1 LVKNKTNMGRR
12 INLFFKKNSL
22 YLIFLFTAALYPFS
36 INIKGDGV
44 SANYIYILF
53 PLLFLMRN
61 RGKIYL
67 PNNIFAGYILIFSA
81 IFFIALIYQLSYIQY
96 LERRIISF
104 LIFMSIFSLIFIK
117 IDDRMIASFKVS
129 LILISL
135 ILSFKS
141 IFLYF
146 SLGGYEL
153 GFAAKDLV
161 GSQRIGFIYI
171 VAVWLLFFYKSL
183 GWKSNS
189 IKYFFLVILIMGI
202 LLTFSRSSIIALIG
216 SFSLYLI
223 YKLKNRTKQSY
234 KLRIRILINMFFIL
248 FITLGVGLFLI
259 DHIAE
264 IINFYVS
271 RLFVLKAPDGENFW
285 QLGDPESSEGY
296 RVFMLGKILEFV
308 ANNPF
313 TGSGFL
319 GVWIMFDDGSGS
331 SHNQFTDVLFRT
343 GIFGFIAYC
352 ALLYQLLAFL
362 MRKAPEFFWGMLGVV
377 IYGFMHETFK
387 ESQGGF
393 LLAFLIGMF
402 SSWIRDHYVLQ
413 RGS

>member
-1 LVKNKTNMGRR
+1 MGRS

-36 INIKGDGV
+36 INIGEDGV

-53 PLLFLMRN
+53 PLLFLIRN

-67 PNNIFAGYILIFSA
+67 PNYILVGYILIFSS

-117 IDDRMIASFKVS
+117 IDDRMIESFKIA

-141 IFLYF
+141 IFLYLT
-146 SLGGYEL
+146 LGGYEL
-153 GFAAKDLV
+153 GFSAKNLV
-161 GSQRIGFIYI
+161 GSQRFGFIYI
-171 VAVWLLFFYKSL
+171 VAVWLLYFYKSL

-189 IKYFFLVILIMGI
+189 IKYFFLVILVMGI

-223 YKLKNRTKQSY
+223 YKLKNQTKQSY
-234 KLRIRILINMFFIL
+234 KLTLRILINMFFLL
-248 FITLGVGLFLI
+248 FVILGVGLFLMY
-259 DHIAE
+259 HFTE
-264 IINFYVS
+264 IIKFYLS
-271 RLFVLKAPDGENFW
+271 TLFVLKTPDDENFW

-296 RVFMLGKILEFV
+296 RIFMLGKILEFV

-331 SHNQFTDVLFRT
+331 SHSQYTDVLFRT

-377 IYGFMHETFK
+377 IYGFIHETFK

-393 LLAFLIGMF
+393 LMTFLIGMF
-402 SSWIRDHYVLQ
+402 SSRLRDYYILQ
-413 RGS
+413 RDS

>member
-1 LVKNKTNMGRR
+1 MGRG
-12 INLFFKKNSL
+12 INLFLKKYSL

-36 INIKGDGV
+36 INIGGNGL

-53 PLLFLMRN
+53 PLLFLISN

-67 PNNIFAGYILIFSA
+67 PNKIFSEYILIFSA

-104 LIFMSIFSLIFIK
+104 LIFISIFSLIFIK
-117 IDDRMIASFKVS
+117 IDDRMIESFKVA

-135 ILSFKS
+135 ILSIKS
-141 IFLYF
+141 IFIYVTQ
-146 SLGGYEL
+146 GGYEL
-153 GFAAKDLV
+153 GFMAKNLV
-161 GSQRIGFIYI
+161 GSQRFGFIYI

-189 IKYFFLVILIMGI
+189 IKYFFIVILVMGI

-234 KLRIRILINMFFIL
+234 KLTLGILINMFFLL
-248 FITLGVGLFLI
+248 FVILGVGLFLM
-259 DHIAE
+259 DHFAE
-264 IINFYVS
+264 VIKFYVS
-271 RLFVLKAPDGENFW
+271 TLFILKTPDDENFW
-285 QLGDPESSEGY
+285 LLSDPESSEGY
-296 RVFMLGKILEFV
+296 RIFMLGKILEFV

-352 ALLYQLLAFL
+352 VLLYQLLAFL
-362 MRKAPEFFWGMLGVV
+362 MRKAPEFFWGVLGVI

-402 SSWIRDHYVLQ
+402 SSSMRGYNILQ